1 MHKNYQITKIFW
13 LVGIGINLLFIISIL
28 QILLFCAL
36 TLLFEYKTIAF
47 FFQLFLN
54 FVVIHYFIGNI
65 IFILQIKLYR
75 QIMAYKDGC
84 FHAED
89 ISRSLNDIL
98 ETLKELDE
106 AKTFIVKDPFPDII
120 DTYLFIKQYLDIFI
134 QIKTKFG
141 LSKYQDNLYRAFNAF
156 CSTYKEFDFK
166 NYMKWKKSQNP
177 IFQLGMKKLKADAL
191 IIKEIVDDF
200 RCEEY
205 EWYSYKFIRTMM
217 YNDCLGS
224 FNQLKIKFE
233 YNFNPKYYLLRTSD
247 NNIIEYAILKTLHIG
262 EGTKPN
268 LLIYCIP
275 NGMAFQSF
283 IPSRLSMYLYK
294 NVDILFWNYRG
305 YGSSTGHSTFN
316 NVKNDVVCLYDEV
329 VGRNRSN
336 WDMIGVHGYSI
347 GGIAATHLARHR
359 HVDLLVSDRNFSNIE
374 YIAKSYQTFGC
385 LAFIIYKLLCMN
397 STYTIENYMNVLN
410 KKCYKILLCDPDDS
424 IINNNG
430 SVKSGISRYIIKNHL
445 MGNEKKI
452 NNILDVLLD
461 STKKNELIESILFLC
476 DIYYKEE
483 LYEKDAL
490 FLQER
495 YANEKFFVINEI
507 RSNMRMFFGA
517 FSEATEDLSSVVE
530 IKSKRVQRLFLETFF
545 NNLSIWGCQKKDKN
559 DDEEESYSPTNNTI
573 VIDKALGYLYKI
585 LSNNTIRIILQKGE
599 TLEVIKRI
607 QLIHTHFNFLK
618 EKMNTMMFNSVD
630 FDKGNLI
637 KISCG
642 HNGMFNSNEHEI
654 LLNHLLKS
662 GFVMY

>member
-1 MHKNYQITKIFW
+1 MNKDYQVPTQIFR
-13 LVGIGINLLFIISIL
+13 LVGIGIHVLFIVGIV

-36 TLLFEYKTIAF
+36 TVLFEYKTIAF

-54 FVVIHYFIGNI
+54 FVVIHYVTGNV
-65 IFILQIKLYR
+65 IFILQLSIYR
-75 QIMAYKDGC
+75 QIMAFNDGC
-84 FHAED
+84 NHAED
-89 ISRSLNDIL
+89 ISRALSDLIIA
-98 ETLKELDE
+98 LKDLDE
-106 AKTFIVKDPFPDII
+106 VKTIIVKNPFPDIT
-120 DTYLFIKQYLDIFI
+120 DTYLFIKQYLGIFGK
-134 QIKTKFG
+134 IKKKFG
-141 LSKYQDNLYRAFNAF
+141 LSPNQDNLYRALNAF
-156 CSTYKEFDFK
+156 CLTYKEFDFK
-166 NYMKWKKSQNP
+166 HYVERKKSENP
-177 IFQLGMKKLKADAL
+177 IFKLGMKKLEADAL

-233 YNFNPKYYLLRTSD
+233 NNFSPKYYSLRTPD
-247 NNIIEYAILKTLHIG
+247 NNIIEYAILKTLHLG
-262 EGTKPN
+262 EDSKPN

-283 IPSRLSMYLYK
+283 APSRLSMYLYK

-305 YGSSTGHSTFN
+305 YGASTGHSTFR
-316 NVKNDVVCLYDEV
+316 NVKNDVISLYDEV
-329 VGRNRSN
+329 VGRNRSD

-347 GGIAATHLARHR
+347 GGIAAAHLARYR
-359 HVDLLVSDRNFSNIE
+359 QVDLLVSDRNFSNIE
-374 YIAKSYQTFGC
+374 YIAKSYQTFGYI
-385 LAFIIYKLLCMN
+385 AFILYKLLCMN

-445 MGNEKKI
+445 VGNEKKI
-452 NNILDVLLD
+452 NNILDALLD
-461 STKKNELIESILFLC
+461 STKKNELIESLLFLC
-476 DIYYKEE
+476 DIYYKDE

-495 YANEKFFVINEI
+495 YSNEKFFIIDEI

-517 FSEATEDLSSVVE
+517 FREATEDLASVVE

-545 NNLSIWGCQKKDKN
+545 NNLSIWGCQSKDKK
-559 DDEEESYSPTNNTI
+559 EYECYSPTNNTR

-585 LSNNTIRIILQKGE
+585 LSNNTIKIIIQKGE
-599 TLEVIKRI
+599 TLEAIKRI

-618 EKMNTMMFNSVD
+618 EKMNAMTFNSTE
-630 FDKGNLI
+630 FDKGNLV

-642 HNGMFNSNEHEI
+642 HNGMLDSNEHEVF
-654 LLNHLLKS
+654 LNHLFKS
-662 GFVMY
+662 GFVIY